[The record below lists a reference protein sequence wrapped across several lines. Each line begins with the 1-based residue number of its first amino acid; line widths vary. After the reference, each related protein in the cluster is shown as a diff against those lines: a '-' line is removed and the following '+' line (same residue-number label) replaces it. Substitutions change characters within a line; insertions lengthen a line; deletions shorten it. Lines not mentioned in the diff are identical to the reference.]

1 VTAGLG
7 LVKMSE
13 NAGFKFYD
21 EADLFIFTLQTDLYE
36 PEMLCRSGD
45 PREVIATVAP
55 CKYSREDLA
64 RYVTIE
70 GTMVGWLRQDFQDL

>member
-36 PEMLCRSGD
+36 PEMLS
-45 PREVIATVAP
+45 VARVTHEKSLP
-55 CKYSREDLA
+55 LSRPASTPEKILL
-64 RYVTIE
+64 
-70 GTMVGWLRQDFQDL
+70 GM